1 MANEK
6 ARRDDQEG
14 LGSQPGRVL
23 DVLWVSTVP
32 QDELHP
38 HVVDDG
44 GGVLRTRSF
53 DPQETRPVHGTLT
66 VDVRNESDR
75 VLLERLLRT
84 KAVLSVTA
92 ADGWTQ
98 RLRLMSVKGVT
109 IEEQADGS
117 SVVVATYSWL
127 AAASNN

>member
-1 MANEK
+1 MP
-6 ARRDDQEG
+6 ARSGDH
-14 LGSQPGRVL
+14 SGRIL

-32 QDELHP
+32 DHELHP
-38 HVVDDG
+38 SSDREG
-44 GGVLRTRSF
+44 QGATLRTRSF
-53 DPQETRPVHGTLT
+53 DPQEVRPVHGTLT
-66 VDVRNESDR
+66 VDVRSQDDR

-109 IEEQADGS
+109 IEEQSDGS
-117 SVVVATYSWL
+117 SVVVATYAWL

>member
-1 MANEK
+1 VANHRP
-6 ARRDDQEG
+6 ARSGDH
-14 LGSQPGRVL
+14 SGRIL

-32 QDELHP
+32 DHELYPTTDPEHGRP
-38 HVVDDG
+38 A
-44 GGVLRTRSF
+44 LETRSF
-53 DPQETRPVHGTLT
+53 DPQESRPVHGTLT
-66 VDVRNESDR
+66 VDVRNQSDR

-84 KAVLSVTA
+84 QAVLSVTA

-117 SVVVATYSWL
+117 SVVVATYAWL

>member
-1 MANEK
+1 MP
-6 ARRDDQEG
+6 ARSGDH
-14 LGSQPGRVL
+14 SGRIL

-32 QDELHP
+32 DHELHP
-38 HVVDDG
+38 AATDG
-44 GGVLRTRSF
+44 ERAPLRTRSF
-53 DPQETRPVHGTLT
+53 DPQEVRPVHGTLT
-66 VDVRNESDR
+66 VDVRNQSDR

-109 IEEQADGS
+109 IEEQSDGS
-117 SVVVATYSWL
+117 SVVVATYAWL

>member
-1 MANEK
+1 MASEER
-6 ARRDDQEG
+6 ARSGDEG
-14 LGSQPGRVL
+14 GGRQPGQVL

-32 QDELHP
+32 QHELHP
-38 HVVDDG
+38 QPVDG
-44 GGVLRTRSF
+44 AGAVLRTRPF
-53 DPQETRPVHGTLT
+53 DPHEVRPVHGTLT
-66 VDVRNESDR
+66 VDVCDERDR

-92 ADGWTQ
+92 SDGWTQ

-109 IEEQADGS
+109 IEEQSDGS

-127 AAASNN
+127 AAASSN

>member
-1 MANEK
+1 M
-6 ARRDDQEG
+6 
-14 LGSQPGRVL
+14 
-23 DVLWVSTVP
+23 LWVSTVP
-32 QDELHP
+32 DHELHP
-38 HVVDDG
+38 TGDG
-44 GGVLRTRSF
+44 EGQGRDMRTRSF
-53 DPQETRPVHGTLT
+53 DPQEVRPVHGTLT
-66 VDVRNESDR
+66 VDVRSQNDR

-109 IEEQADGS
+109 IEEESDGS
-117 SVVVATYSWL
+117 NVVVATYAWL

>member
-1 MANEK
+1 MP
-6 ARRDDQEG
+6 ARSGDH
-14 LGSQPGRVL
+14 SGRIL

-32 QDELHP
+32 DHELHP
-38 HVVDDG
+38 SAEPAG
-44 GGVLRTRSF
+44 ARAALRTRSF
-53 DPQETRPVHGTLT
+53 DPQEVRPVHGTLT
-66 VDVRNESDR
+66 VDVRNQSDR

-117 SVVVATYSWL
+117 SIVVATYAWL